1 MEGTLGGER
10 DCGRVTWTKAST
22 LRERRRGEMA
32 GVGVER
38 EKGRN
43 KKTRLSRVG
52 FDCLIKCQP
61 ALEHFLFSDAAQPA
75 WA

>member
-43 KKTRLSRVG
+43 KKNEAIEG
-52 FDCLIKCQP
+52 GI
-61 ALEHFLFSDAAQPA
+61 
-75 WA
+75 